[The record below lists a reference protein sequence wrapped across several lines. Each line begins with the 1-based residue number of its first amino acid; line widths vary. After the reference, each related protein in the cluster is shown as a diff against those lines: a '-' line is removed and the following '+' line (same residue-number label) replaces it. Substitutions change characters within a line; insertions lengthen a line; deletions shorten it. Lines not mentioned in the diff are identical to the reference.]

1 MFSSHDTSLISSCQ
15 IQVPQVRILFCLV
28 LRCFIN
34 DLISYLLCQLSGGQR
49 LKAYGLEAHP
59 WHREG
64 WNGAREHQ
72 ETSKHHVS
80 KLQQTSND
88 MIRLMIG
95 HSISFEIHPKS
106 KAFFKIDSC
115 ISRGVWCLISSDF
128 LLHSME
134 DPAQLTLWKLV
145 RSLNFWRTRRQEVNW
160 KFLRL

>member
-34 DLISYLLCQLSGGQR
+34 DLISYLLCQLSGSQR

-88 MIRLMIG
+88 MIRLMIILQILTDNVLCHLYLIHDKFVG
-95 HSISFEIHPKS
+95 SLTRCCADRISL
-106 KAFFKIDSC
+106 ASC
-115 ISRGVWCLISSDF
+115 ILMLFECHQFHCPCLLSKSC
-128 LLHSME
+128 
-134 DPAQLTLWKLV
+134 
-145 RSLNFWRTRRQEVNW
+145 
-160 KFLRL
+160 